1 MRFQKKFQKPNGGK
15 KMKSR
20 MLVSLLVIAL
30 AAAVIGGATM
40 AWFTD
45 EAEVSDVTF
54 TAGTVDIEVT
64 NDPTSFENVNPG
76 DCYDISATIKNE
88 GSKAV
93 VLKLDD
99 ITGVFKYATQAGA
112 IPGGVPDMS
121 LIDITVI
128 GENASDWVI
137 VFKGEEGADVHDL
150 SNYVIYYNGAP
161 IENDGTVTL
170 VLKVC
175 FDGPGMDNDYQGATL
190 ELNGTFYAIQAS
202 NFAPYHEWGTD
213 LYGVPT
219 N

>member
-1 MRFQKKFQKPNGGK
+1 MTGGK

-20 MLVSLLVIAL
+20 MLVSMLVIAL

-54 TAGTVDIEVT
+54 TAGTVDIEIVEQGGG
-64 NDPTSFENVNPG
+64 DLNVNPG
-76 DCYDISATIKNE
+76 DCHEVFAEITNI
-88 GSKAV
+88 GSKKV

-112 IPGGVPDMS
+112 IPGGAPDMS

-137 VFKGEEGADVHDL
+137 VFKGEEGADVHNL
-150 SNYVIYYNGAP
+150 SNYVIYYVGEPIVPENG
-161 IENDGTVTL
+161 VTL
-170 VLKVC
+170 ELKVC
-175 FDGPGMDNDYQGATL
+175 FDGPGMDNKYQGATL
-190 ELNGTFYAIQAS
+190 ELNGTFYAVQAS
-202 NFAPYHEWGTD
+202 NGAPNDQWDVD
-213 LYGVPT
+213 LYGYLQED
-219 N
+219 NA